1 MRVATEEKELKL
13 IQSRFLLSALVVLL
27 SCVGFVHAQETT
39 GGSIAG
45 EVLDT
50 QGASMPGATVTITT
64 PQGTKTYVTDANG
77 RFFAPY
83 LVPGSYTVRVE
94 LTGFSPVEQK
104 GIDVSLGKRVNL
116 DFTLKVGQI
125 SETIEVVGAAPV
137 VDTTTTTIGGVLD
150 SDTIAKLPV
159 GRAFTDT
166 LYMLPGVSDSSYAG
180 DANPSI
186 GGASGLENNFIID
199 GVNASNAGFG
209 AIGSYSRQ
217 LGSIGTGVTSDFI
230 KETQVKTGG
239 YEAEYGQASGG
250 VVNVVTRSGGN
261 EFHGAVFGYYQGI
274 ESEYK
279 HLDSPNGTV
288 NTAGRNLSDVG
299 ISLGGPLMKDKL
311 FFFGTFNPSWN
322 ILTRTAPTGFPLES
336 LGEVDTTRKS
346 YSYAGKLTWQAGS
359 NHRFDVTAFGDP
371 SKAENGPQTA
381 TALVASNKT
390 RFSAI
395 DYGGH
400 SQSLRYDGIMTPS
413 WLVEA
418 NVGHITN
425 KFHTQPEID
434 EWSVS
439 DRRVVPNVVSGGIGF
454 FETDE
459 GRNTQFGIKSTNIF
473 NAGGNHQLRYGF
485 AYEDIYYLQGTG
497 RTGPTFTL
505 SDGTQTTTG
514 GSIQIRPD
522 PVYGSIWRVTRA
534 QIGPGRETTQQYW
547 SVFLQDTWQIGK
559 HLTLRPGV
567 RVDNQKLK
575 GSEQFPVCL
584 SNQAFVGDVAGGGT
598 PVACEYEF
606 GPLYAPRIGATY
618 DITGTGKAK
627 LFGSWG
633 RYFVKIPN
641 DLAARSLSADAGVT
655 VADYFDAGLTQPVP
669 EGTIALGTP
678 NHLTIAGLHPATIA
692 PNVDSTY
699 SDEFVGGF
707 EWEAAP
713 RLNVGV
719 RYVHRK
725 IPVVMEDFAPSSV
738 ILYTYGIPP
747 SIEYIIDN
755 ITTQTPTT
763 NPADFGLPFEQA
775 RFEDPTHKYQAV
787 EVTLNKTFS
796 DNWSM
801 IASYR
806 WSDLTGNFEGFFRS
820 DNGQSDPGITSL
832 FDFPTNDPSY
842 TADGA
847 AFGFRGDI
855 RYQGTTLGTGVLPNN
870 RPHQFK
876 LYTNYTFGAFN
887 LGVAANVGSGRSLT
901 ALAAN
906 PGYQNSGEIPET
918 LRGEGFRTVD
928 GVLQNT
934 ETEAY
939 FDAHLDYTIKFGAQ
953 RVVLVADGFNLF
965 NTQKPL
971 DYDNYTETS
980 FGSLNPNFGTAHQGG
995 ASRTPSFH
1003 TPFQLRLGARFEW

>member
-1 MRVATEEKELKL
+1 LKL
-13 IQSRFLLSALVVLL
+13 IQSRLLFSALVVVL
-27 SCVGFVHAQETT
+27 SCVGVAYAQETT
-39 GGSIAG
+39 SGSIAG
-45 EVLDT
+45 QVLDA
-50 QGASMPGATVTITT
+50 QGAAMPGATVNITSA
-64 PQGTKTYVTDANG
+64 QGNKTYVTDSNG

-83 LVPGSYTVRVE
+83 LVPGSYGVRVE

-104 GIDVSLGKRVNL
+104 GIEVRLGQRVNL
-116 DFTLKVGQI
+116 DFTMKVGQV

-150 SDTIAKLPV
+150 SDAIAKLPV

-209 AIGSYSRQ
+209 AIGSYSRNYGS
-217 LGSIGTGVTSDFI
+217 LGSGVTSDFI

-261 EFHGAVFGYYQGI
+261 EFHGAVFGYIQPPGL
-274 ESEYK
+274 ESSYEQ
-279 HLDSPNGTV
+279 LDSPNGTV
-288 NTAGRNLSDVG
+288 NTVSRNNSDVG
-299 ISLGGPLMKDKL
+299 ISLGGPLMKDQL

-322 ILTRTAPTGFPLES
+322 TLTRTAPTGFPLET
-336 LGEVDTTRKS
+336 LGEVDRVRKT

-359 NHRFDVTAFGDP
+359 NHRFDATFFGDP
-371 SKAENGPQTA
+371 SKADNGPQQTASLAAA
-381 TALVASNKT
+381 TAT

-418 NVGHITN
+418 SIGRITN
-425 KFHTQPEID
+425 KFQESPEID

-439 DRRVVPNVVSGGIGF
+439 DRRVVPNILTGGIGF
-454 FETDE
+454 YEKDK
-459 GRNTQFGIKSTNIF
+459 GHNNQFSIKSTNIF
-473 NAGGNHQLRYGF
+473 NFGGNHQLRYGF
-485 AYEDIYYLQGTG
+485 GYEDIYYLQGTG

-505 SDGTQTTTG
+505 QDGQQTTTG

-522 PVYGSIWRVTRA
+522 PAFGSIWRVTRA
-534 QIGPGRETTQQYW
+534 QVGPGRETTQQYW
-547 SVFLQDTWQIGK
+547 SVFMQDTWQLGK

-567 RVDNQKLK
+567 RIDNQKLK

-584 SNQAFVGDVAGGGT
+584 SNEAFVGDVAGGGT
-598 PVACEYEF
+598 PVACEYTF
-606 GPLYAPRIGATY
+606 GPLWAPRIGATY
-618 DITGTGKAK
+618 DITGNGKAK

-633 RYFVKIPN
+633 RFFVKIPN

-655 VADYFDAGLTQPVP
+655 VADYFDAGLTRPVP
-669 EGTIALGTP
+669 DGVLALNTTD
-678 NHLTIAGLHPATIA
+678 HLTLAGLHPATIA
-692 PNVDSTY
+692 NGVDSTY

-725 IPVVMEDFAPSSV
+725 IPVVMEDFAPAQV

-755 ITTQTPTT
+755 INTQTPTT

-775 RFEDPTHKYQAV
+775 RFEDPSHKYQAV
-787 EVTLNKTFS
+787 EVTMNKTFS
-796 DNWSM
+796 DSWSLM
-801 IASYR
+801 ASYR
-806 WSDLTGNFEGFFRS
+806 YSKLEGNFEGFFRS

-842 TADGA
+842 TVNGA
-847 AFGFRGDI
+847 ALGFRGDI
-855 RYQGTTLGTGVLPNN
+855 RYQGTTLGEGVLPNN

-876 LYTNYTFGAFN
+876 LYTNRTFGALN
-887 LGVAANVGSGRSLT
+887 VGIAANVGSGRSLT

-918 LRGEGFRTVD
+918 LRGGGFQTVD
-928 GVLQNT
+928 GFKSNT
-934 ETEAY
+934 DTESY
-939 FDAHLDYTIKFGAQ
+939 FDAHLDYTIKFGSQ

-971 DYDNYTETS
+971 DYDNYTESS
-980 FGSLNPNFGTAHQGG
+980 FGSLNPNLGTAHQGG
-995 ASRTPSFH
+995 VSRTPSFH

>member
-1 MRVATEEKELKL
+1 LQL
-13 IQSRFLLSALVVLL
+13 IRSWFRLSAFVGIL
-27 SCVGFVHAQETT
+27 SCVGAAYAQETT
-39 GGSIAG
+39 SGSIAG
-45 EVLDT
+45 TAVDT
-50 QGASMPGATVTITT
+50 QGAAMPGATVTITS
-64 PQGTKTYVTDANG
+64 PQGTKTYHTDTNG

-83 LVPGSYTVRVE
+83 LTPGDYSVRVE

-104 GIDVSLGKRVNL
+104 NIAVRLGQRVSL
-116 DFTLKVGQI
+116 DFTMKVGQI
-125 SETIEVVGAAPV
+125 SETVEVVGAAPT

-150 SDTIAKLPV
+150 SDTLNKLPV

-166 LYMLPGVSDSSYAG
+166 LYLLPGVSDSSYAG
-180 DANPSI
+180 SANPSI

-209 AIGSYSRQ
+209 AIGSYSRNHGS
-217 LGSIGTGVTSDFI
+217 LGSGVTSDFI

-261 EFHGAVFGYYQGI
+261 EFHGAVFGYIQPPGL
-274 ESEYK
+274 ESSYK
-279 HLDSPNGTV
+279 QLDTANGTV
-288 NTAGRNLSDVG
+288 NTASHQDADLG
-299 ISLGGPLMKDKL
+299 ISVGGPLMKDQL

-322 ILTRTAPTGFPLES
+322 TLTRTAPTGFPLES
-336 LGEVDTTRKS
+336 LGEVDRVRKT

-359 NHRFDVTAFGDP
+359 NHRFDASFFGDP
-371 SKAENGPQTA
+371 SKADNGPQTA
-381 TALVASNKT
+381 DALATSAAT

-418 NVGHITN
+418 QVGHITN
-425 KFHTQPEID
+425 KFHESPEID
-434 EWSVS
+434 EWNVS
-439 DRRVVPNVVSGGIGF
+439 DRRVVPNVLTGGVGF
-454 FETDE
+454 YETDE
-459 GRNTQFGIKSTNIF
+459 GRNNQFSLKSTNIF
-473 NAGGNHQLRYGF
+473 NAGGSHQLRYGF

-505 SDGTQTTTG
+505 SDGQQTTTG

-522 PVYGSIWRVTRA
+522 PTYGSIWRVTRA
-534 QIGPGRETTQQYW
+534 QVGPGRETAQKYW
-547 SVFLQDTWQIGK
+547 SAFMQDTWQIGK

-567 RVDNQKLK
+567 RIDNQNLK

-584 SNQAFVGDVAGGGT
+584 SNQGFVGDISGGGT
-598 PVACEYEF
+598 PVACEYTF
-606 GPLYAPRIGATY
+606 GPLWAPRIGATY
-618 DITGTGKAK
+618 DITGNGKAK

-633 RYFVKIPN
+633 RFFVKIPN
-641 DLAARSLSADAGVT
+641 DLAARALSADAGVT
-655 VADYFDAGLTQPVP
+655 VADYFDAGLTRPVP
-669 EGTIALGTP
+669 EGTLALGTT
-678 NHLTIAGLHPATIA
+678 NHLTLAGLHPATIA
-692 PNVDSTY
+692 NGVDSTY

-725 IPVVMEDFAPSSV
+725 IPVVMEDFAPSQV

-755 ITTQTPTT
+755 ITTQTPTA

-775 RFEDPTHKYQAV
+775 RFEDPTHKYQAI

-796 DNWSM
+796 NNWAM

-842 TADGA
+842 TANGA

-855 RYQGTTLGTGVLPNN
+855 RYQGTTLGEGVLPNN

-876 LYTNYTFGAFN
+876 LYTNRTFGALN
-887 LGVAANVGSGRSLT
+887 AGVAVNVGSGRPLT

-906 PGYQNSGEIPET
+906 PGYQNPGEIPET
-918 LRGEGFRTVD
+918 LRGGGFQTVD
-928 GVLQNT
+928 GFKT
-934 ETEAY
+934 RTDTEAY
-939 FDAHLDYTIKFGAQ
+939 LDAHLDYTIKFGAQ
-953 RVVLVADGFNLF
+953 RVILVADAFNVF

-971 DYDNYTETS
+971 DYYSYTETT
-980 FGSLNPNFGTAHQGG
+980 FGALNPDFGTASQSGSADVG
-995 ASRTPSFH
+995 LVPSYH
-1003 TPFQLRLGARFEW
+1003 APFQLRLGARFEW